1 MINAFRSPHT
11 ASKHRSGD
19 LAWVRG
25 ETYLAAAM
33 ADEGSSTWPLI
44 KGGLLAVGGLA
55 AVLMVLM
62 LLKPLLLFG
71 VLVGAGYV
79 SYRLFSAGESK
90 AIEGKEQKAL
100 APGSTADF
108 DRRMRELDAEEKR
121 LDAEI
126 RKG

>member
-1 MINAFRSPHT
+1 
-11 ASKHRSGD
+11 
-19 LAWVRG
+19 
-25 ETYLAAAM
+25 M
-33 ADEGSSTWPLI
+33 ADDGTSRWPLI
-44 KGGLLAVGGLA
+44 KGGLLLLGGLSA
-55 AVLMVLM
+55 AALVLV
-62 LLKPLLLFG
+62 LLKPLLLLG

-79 SYRLFSAGESK
+79 SYRLFSAGDSK
-90 AIEGKEQKAL
+90 AIEGKQQKAL